1 MVLRLVPIGFETRMK
16 IRFIR
21 MCLRKT
27 MQKNL
32 ISRSLALVGGALLS
46 TALMA
51 KPPNILVIMSD
62 DVGWQNVSA
71 YSHGVMGY
79 DTPNIDRIAQEGV
92 MFTDHYA
99 QPSSTAGRAAFIT
112 GQYPIRSGMTTV
124 GRPGSPLGI
133 KAATP
138 TLAEVLKPLG
148 YMNGQFGKN
157 HLGDRNE
164 HLPTVHGFDEF
175 YGNLYHL
182 NTEDTFEQVD
192 YPKDPEFRKK
202 FCTRG
207 VLHCYA
213 TSTED
218 ETTDP
223 RFGKMGKQ
231 KCEDTGALSSKR
243 METVDDEFI
252 AASTDFMKRSKKA
265 DKPFFVWLNP
275 SRMHMYTRLRE
286 SHRYLAAKATSEE
299 DMYGS
304 SMIEHDMQ
312 VGKLLDDMKKMG
324 VLDNTIIIYTSDN
337 GPEHSAKNHGG
348 TTPFRG
354 EKMTTYE
361 GGVRVPTMIR
371 WPGHIPAGQ
380 VKTGIQAN
388 MDFFTTLATIAGDPN
403 VVEEMK
409 NDRKQYIDGINN
421 LDYWTGKSAESKRNN
436 FLYYHESTLRAVRMN
451 QWKLHF
457 ETSENYYDTYKK
469 LKFPIIF
476 NLRQDPFESFDSTT
490 DRSDIMQKKLWLGE
504 PLEALL
510 AEHIKSL
517 MDYPPVQ
524 KATTLD
530 FSKLIENLQS
540 KKQ

>member
-252 AASTDFMKRSKKA
+252 AASTDFMKRSKNA

-286 SHRYLAAKATSEE
+286 SHRYLAAKSTSEE

-304 SMIEHDMQ
+304 SMNEHDMQ

>member
-1 MVLRLVPIGFETRMK
+1 MHKKRISSSIAVL
-16 IRFIR
+16 
-21 MCLRKT
+21 
-27 MQKNL
+27 
-32 ISRSLALVGGALLS
+32 GGALLS
-46 TALMA
+46 TSLMA

-62 DVGWQNVSA
+62 DVGFTNVSA

-79 DTPNIDRIAQEGV
+79 NTPNIDRIAKEGI

-133 KAATP
+133 QAATP

-148 YMNGQFGKN
+148 YMSGQFGKN

-175 YGNLYHL
+175 FGNLYHL
-182 NTEDTFEQVD
+182 NTEEEPEQFD
-192 YPKDPEFRKK
+192 YPKDPEFHKK
-202 FCTRG
+202 YGTRG

-213 TSTED
+213 SSTDD
-218 ETTDP
+218 ETTDS

-231 KCEDTGALSSKR
+231 KCEDTGALTRKR

-252 AASTDFMKRSKKA
+252 TASVDFMKRSKKL

-275 SRMHMYTRLRE
+275 SRMHMYTHLRA
-286 SHRYLAAKATSEE
+286 SHRYLAAKATSE
-299 DMYGS
+299 DDLYGS
-304 SMIEHDMQ
+304 GMIEHDMQ
-312 VGKLLDDMKKMG
+312 VGQLLDDMKKMG
-324 VLDNTIIIYTSDN
+324 VLDNTIIVYTTDN

-361 GGVRVPTMIR
+361 GGVRVPTMVR

-380 VKTGIQAN
+380 VRTGIQAN
-388 MDFFTTLATIAGDPN
+388 MDLFSTLATIAGNPN
-403 VVEEMK
+403 VVEDMK
-409 NDRKQYIDGINN
+409 NNRKQYIDGVNN
-421 LDYWTGKSAESKRNN
+421 LDYWTGKSEESKRNN
-436 FLYYHESTLRAVRMN
+436 FLYYHESTLRAVRIK
-451 QWKLHF
+451 QWKVHF
-457 ETSENYYDTYKK
+457 ETSENYYDSYQKQ
-469 LKFPIIF
+469 KFPIMY
-476 NLRQDPFESFDSTT
+476 NLRQDPFESFDSVR
-490 DRSDIMQKKLWLGE
+490 DRSEIIQSKQWISE
-504 PLEALL
+504 PLQALIGS
-510 AEHIKSL
+510 HIKSL

-524 KATTLD
+524 KAATLD
-530 FSKLIENLQS
+530 FSELIKNMQAT
-540 KKQ
+540 KK

>member
-21 MCLRKT
+21 MCLRKKIK
-27 MQKNL
+27 KNL

-157 HLGDRNE
+157 LLGDRNE

-202 FCTRG
+202 FGTRG

-252 AASTDFMKRSKKA
+252 AASTDFMKRSKNA

-275 SRMHMYTRLRE
+275 SRMHMYARLRE

>member
-1 MVLRLVPIGFETRMK
+1 MRNKM
-16 IRFIR
+16 
-21 MCLRKT
+21 
-27 MQKNL
+27 
-32 ISRSLALVGGALLS
+32 ISRSIALAGGALLS

-62 DVGWQNVSA
+62 DVGMTNVSA
-71 YSHGVMGY
+71 YSQGVMGY
-79 DTPNIDRIAQEGV
+79 NTPNIDRIAKEGI

-99 QPSSTAGRAAFIT
+99 QPSSTAGRASFIT
-112 GQYPIRSGMTTV
+112 GQYPIRSGLTTV
-124 GRPGSPLGI
+124 GRPGSPLGLQ
-133 KAATP
+133 AATP

-148 YMNGQFGKN
+148 YMSGQFGKN

-175 YGNLYHL
+175 FGNLYHL
-182 NTEDTFEQVD
+182 NTEETFEQFD
-192 YPKDPEFRKK
+192 YPKDPEFRQK
-202 FCTRG
+202 FGTRG

-213 TSTED
+213 NTTDD

-231 KCEDTGALSSKR
+231 KCKDTGELSRKR

-252 AASTDFMKRSKKA
+252 AASLDFMKRSKKA

-275 SRMHMYTRLRE
+275 SRMHVFTHLRD
-286 SHRYLAAKATSEE
+286 SHRHLASKATSEE
-299 DMYGS
+299 DLYGS
-304 SMIEHDMQ
+304 GMIEHDMQ
-312 VGKLLDDMKKMG
+312 VGHVLDEMKKMG
-324 VLDNTIIIYTSDN
+324 VLDNTIIVYTTDN

-361 GGVRVPTMIR
+361 GGVRVPMMIR

-388 MDFFTTLATIAGDPN
+388 MDLFTTLATVAGNPN
-403 VVEEMK
+403 VVEDMK
-409 NDRKQYIDGINN
+409 TNRKQYIDGLNN

-436 FLYYHESTLRAVRMN
+436 YLYYHESTLRAVRIN
-451 QWKLHF
+451 QWKLHL
-457 ETSENYYDTYKK
+457 ETSEDYYDSYKK
-469 LKFPIIF
+469 QKIPLVF
-476 NLRQDPFESFDSTT
+476 NIRQDPYESFDSTT
-490 DRSDIMQKKLWLGE
+490 DRSDITQQKLWLGE
-504 PLEALL
+504 PVEALL
-510 AEHIKSL
+510 GEHVKSL

-524 KATTLD
+524 KASTLD
-530 FSKLIENLQS
+530 FSKLVENLLSQ
-540 KKQ
+540 KK